1 MANILFKR
9 GLQSALPKTAQ
20 DGVFYLTTDTNR
32 LYVGQSDSSAP
43 VLLNQTVQI
52 VPSVSYLPG
61 EDNNQTGVKTV
72 NDFYYCTAE
81 NILAVYTGTEW
92 KQINPD
98 HNDNDTIKV
107 TGITVSNPVADA
119 TNGTL
124 TYDMAVQQS
133 KTDISGKVTNLPNV
147 NFAFT
152 LTNEDLE
159 KIIHDP
165 ASVSLSVSAVS
176 GAVKVA
182 TTGTGSDGDADPVII
197 KSGSN
202 VTVSSSSNEITISAI
217 DSQYKLSTA
226 ASGTNAQVK
235 LTNTGDSG
243 EVTSATFKAGTDL
256 NIQADA
262 NGITYNHASIS
273 TAQDKT
279 TQATSLNAESTI
291 NVVTAVETNNGH
303 TTKVTTKSYKLP
315 VDTKITAVT
324 DTVKDDW
331 KTTITQT
338 GGQSFN
344 IDFSSDAAALEE
356 KLFDEID
363 SKLAVANTALTYKG
377 TIEAYSAL
385 ANKTS
390 VEIGD
395 VWMLNADDGSYKTG
409 DLFIAT
415 VANEADHN
423 GGVITEGKV
432 VWTYVPSGDELNTDT
447 LFYGDVTV
455 TTTTEDTGGQVKYTL
470 KASATEDGE
479 NRLPADNEELVITG
493 GKDILIKSS
502 GTNNGAEICHK
513 DYGTVEEDA
522 SGEVESSTELIAIT
536 DLEINNGH
544 ITKITKEKFTPET
557 VTLSGTSN
565 KIVLKDNDGGEK
577 SSIAVSGDNWITP
590 SITDDKLTLAHGT
603 AVATGAT
610 SKGTGNADT
619 TLEAS
624 GSFNVL
630 TNVKYDTNGHIVSV
644 TEQTLTLPEDN
655 NTHYDLFIGE
665 SSSSTT
671 ATTKD
676 VQNPYLILKDE
687 DGARD
692 TISLTSSNKSL
703 TVTGS
708 SGAVT
713 FGLVWDTF

>member
-9 GLQSALPKTAQ
+9 GLQSALPKIAQ

-32 LYVGQSDSSAP
+32 LYVGQSDNSTP

-119 TNGTL
+119 TNSTL

-182 TTGTGSDGDADPVII
+182 TAGTGSDGDADPVII
-197 KSGSN
+197 KGGSN

-226 ASGTNAQVK
+226 ASGTNAQIK

-256 NIQADA
+256 NVQADT
-262 NGITYNHASIS
+262 NGITYNHASVS
-273 TAQDKT
+273 TTQDKA

-291 NVVTAVETNNGH
+291 NVVTAVDTNNGH

-324 DTVKDDW
+324 DTIKDDW

-338 GGQSFN
+338 GGQLFN

-363 SKLAVANTALTYKG
+363 SKLAAANTALTYKG
-377 TIEAYSAL
+377 TVEAYSVL
-385 ANKTS
+385 TGKTS

-493 GKDILIKSS
+493 GEDILIKSS

-513 DYGTVEEDA
+513 DYGIVKEDA
-522 SGEVESSTELIAIT
+522 TGAVESSTELIAVT
-536 DLEINNGH
+536 GLEINNGH
-544 ITKITKEKFTPET
+544 ITKIIKEKFTPET
-557 VTLSGTSN
+557 VTLSGKDN
-565 KIVLKDNDGGEK
+565 KIVLKNNDGDEK
-577 SSIAVSGDNWITP
+577 SSIAVSGDDWIIP
-590 SITDDKLTLAHGT
+590 SITDGELAVVHGA
-603 AVATGAT
+603 AVVTGAT
-610 SKGTGNADT
+610 SEGTGNTDT

-630 TNVKYDTNGHIVSV
+630 TNVKYDINGHIVSV

-671 ATTKD
+671 TTTKD

-692 TISLTSSNKSL
+692 TISLISSNESL